1 MYVLGAEIGG
11 KSFLYL
17 DAQLLHELGIY
28 EWDRQLN
35 CKK

>member
-1 MYVLGAEIGG
+1 MYLVKKLVE